1 MRQSAFAV
9 LALLISA
16 PVVAQPAAVEVRMS
30 NFKFEPRSIQL
41 RSGQDYALTLVNES
55 GGGHSFAARDF
66 FAAASVNAADR
77 ALVREG
83 TIEVPGHERRTIRFR
98 AAPAGTYKVKC
109 THTLHGTFGM
119 KGEIVVR

>member
-1 MRQSAFAV
+1 MRLSAFAA
-9 LALLISA
+9 LALLVSA
-16 PVVAQPAAVEVRMS
+16 AVAAQPATIEVRMS

-41 RSGQDYALTLVNES
+41 RAGQDYAVTLINES
-55 GGGHSFAARDF
+55 SGGHSFAARDF
-66 FAAASVNAADR
+66 FAAASVNPADR
-77 ALVREG
+77 ALIREG
-83 TIEVPGHERRTIRFR
+83 TIEVPGHQRRTIRFR